1 MKYVLRQKIHNYFLG
16 VFTTLLNT
24 VLGRAQ
30 NTVVYKIKII
40 CILAFEFWK
49 KYVAYYF
56 NKHYVDWEKQNQ
68 QS

>member
-1 MKYVLRQKIHNYFLG
+1 MKYVLKQKIHNYFLG

-56 NKHYVDWEKQNQ
+56 NKHYVDWEKQNK